1 MLLPLKPRLLILLG
15 LLLLQTLQPVLAN
28 SNIDPAN
35 RFVWSE
41 IVGWLNFSP
50 GSNGVEVTPTH
61 LRGYAW
67 GENIGWVKF
76 GADSGGPYAN
86 TNADNWGVN
95 RALTGELSGFA
106 WSENVGWISF
116 NSTTINP
123 LNGEFEGFGWSEN
136 IGWIHLQ
143 SEDGSYG
150 VSTEFTVLPTGP
162 TGPTAIPTLSNL
174 MIAVLA
180 LLLLT
185 MLLFHHSKREEKTF

>member
-1 MLLPLKPRLLILLG
+1 MLSPHKPAFLILLG

-28 SNIDPAN
+28 PNIDPAN

-41 IVGWLNFSP
+41 IVGWLNFAP

-106 WSENVGWISF
+106 WSENVGWINF
-116 NSTTINP
+116 NSAAINP

-136 IGWIHLQ
+136 IGWIHLE
-143 SEDGSYG
+143 SDNGSYG
-150 VSTEFTVLPTGP
+150 VNIDSIVLSTGP
-162 TGPTAIPTLSNL
+162 AAIPALSNVMVL
-174 MIAVLA
+174 VLA
-180 LLLLT
+180 LLLLA